1 MRYEKVLKGKRIS
14 VVFDGVNYVG
24 VIKPFIV
31 VGKSLDKVLN
41 VDWV

>member
-24 VIKPFIV
+24 VIKPFII
-31 VGKSLDKVLN
+31 GKSLDKVLN